1 MKSSVL
7 LPPVYQIEEGPFRG
21 GMGSVYRVLHREWGT
36 QLAVKQPLPEML
48 ENKRAIEMFLSE
60 CRLWVMLGMHEHI
73 VMCHYVR
80 TLQGVPTVFA
90 EWMPGGDLQTRIA
103 SGLLY
108 KKAAADE
115 QAVTNERAVSGKRAW
130 TDEQAEPGERAGTD
144 EHAEPGEQAGTDVL
158 TAQKRILDIGI
169 QIASGM
175 AYAHSRGLIHRDL
188 KPANILFAGDGTAK
202 VTDFGLAVLRGSG
215 ADAFAGFGTAAYAA
229 PEQHQKKEIGPAADI
244 WSFGVILLEMFL
256 GERRWKNSLFIPTGL
271 NFWLSQP
278 AVPLPEG
285 VRELILRCCDSLP
298 DHRPA
303 GFQQVISALRNCWRN
318 LTGSEYPRKDPGE
331 SALIA
336 DTWNNRALSYL
347 DLGMQSDAEEC
358 WRKAIKSDPGHMAS
372 LYNQS
377 IYRWRTAQIDDLQ
390 TLRLLQNACN
400 NEPIREN
407 AELLARF
414 FAERGSAEALRK
426 LRGIYGRDLLPEYMD
441 RNKNSHVR
449 EAGKA
454 ASGGKGSEKQR
465 KGMSGRS
472 QEDLC
477 NDVLKDRLQDRR
489 SLIMSKPARSL
500 SVSGPEAVFLFADRT
515 AELWNFRENKRI
527 SILETGDTRFLDALI
542 LPDDTVCACSREGL
556 SFFSREGKRK
566 EQVPVREGTAN
577 RLFLCGEGKE
587 IIYYAWRED
596 AEGGQ
601 KITRNYAIRIDS
613 RTGKRLAKLR
623 FDSKAPGFFLPLR
636 EGREILI
643 PTESGLLRVDPAR
656 GRVRQTYRP
665 AEVPDS
671 ESESGTR
678 PADADQHNG
687 AGTSS
692 RGEKAAEAGSGN
704 TAFRCAAASP
714 DEKLLAACAGDN
726 LWLWNLEDGRLL
738 THFHVGRCRS
748 LAFVRRQ
755 TSAAHESARSGS
767 DLPGRGLS
775 GSGISGSGPSGSVL
789 YGSDPSG
796 SVLSGSGPSGSGI
809 SGSGVFGS
817 GISGSV
823 LSDSVPSGS
832 GLNDGNR
839 EIQIQDYYLL
849 SSAEEPEV
857 RLWELPSGRCLRTFA
872 PHRGGVRC
880 LRTVGNEAF
889 LSAGELDGIYYQQI
903 PHFEYKALWKLC
915 RAEETRRLRQDQD
928 HFRELIYRAADLWK
942 KGDKK
947 LALENLYLARSIHG
961 YERNQ
966 AYLRLNAAM
975 GKSLR
980 IHSLQNVW
988 SRGTDRE
995 NTRIDRTL
1003 REDIKDPCRCTDQ
1016 KSGRALTASFD
1027 GDVLIRGKDGSSRT
1041 IRTGRRGVC
1050 AAALSRDGKYT
1061 ALGFFDGKLIV
1072 LDNRDGHICWEKSGG
1087 HMATRLCFDPAG
1099 GFLLSGRE
1107 DGTILVYA
1115 PDDGCI
1121 LKVLTGRK
1129 SSVTALVFS
1138 EDGQFLRSDTE
1149 DGGVRIWQFDYRY
1162 TCD

>member
-1 MKSSVL
+1 MKTSVL

-48 ENKRAIEMFLSE
+48 ENKRALELFLSE

-90 EWMPGGDLQTRIA
+90 EWMPGGDLQTCIA

-108 KKAAADE
+108 KKEAADE
-115 QAVTNERAVSGKRAW
+115 RAVTNERAESEK
-130 TDEQAEPGERAGTD
+130 RAGTD
-144 EHAEPGEQAGTDVL
+144 EHAEPGERAGTDVL
-158 TAQKRILDIGI
+158 TAQKKILDIGF

-271 NFWLSQP
+271 GIWLSQS
-278 AVPLPEG
+278 AVPLPGG
-285 VRELILRCCDSLP
+285 VRELIMRCCDP
-298 DHRPA
+298 QPARRPA
-303 GFQQVISALRNCWRN
+303 DFKEVISALRNCWRS
-318 LTGSEYPRKDPGE
+318 LTGREYPRRDPGE

-347 DLGMQSDAEEC
+347 DLGMESDAEEC

-372 LYNQS
+372 IYNQS
-377 IYRWRTAQIDDLQ
+377 MYAWRTARTDDLQ
-390 TLRLLQNACN
+390 TMRILQNACN

-414 FAERGSAEALRK
+414 FAERGSTEPILK
-426 LRGIYGRDLLPEYMD
+426 LRGIYGRDLLPEYTD
-441 RNKNSHVR
+441 RNKNSQIP

-454 ASGGKGSEKQR
+454 AAVGKIIEKQR
-465 KGMSGRS
+465 KGMPGRS
-472 QEDLC
+472 RADLRD
-477 NDVLKDRLQDRR
+477 DVLKEHLQDRR
-489 SLIMSKPARSL
+489 CLIMSKPARFL
-500 SVSGPEAVFLFADRT
+500 SVSGSEAVFLFADRT

-527 SILETGDTRFLDALI
+527 SVLETGDSRLLDALI
-542 LPDDTVCACSREGL
+542 LPDGTVCACSGEGL
-556 SFFSREGKRK
+556 TFFSRGGKRK
-566 EQVPVREGTAN
+566 ELVPVREGTAN

-587 IIYYAWRED
+587 ILFYAWRED

-601 KITRNYAIRIDS
+601 NITRNYAIRIDS
-613 RTGKRLAKLR
+613 RTGKRRAKLR
-623 FDSKAPGFFLPLR
+623 FDSKSPGFFLPLQD
-636 EGREILI
+636 GRELLI
-643 PTESGLLRVDPAR
+643 PTEAGLLRVDPVR
-656 GRVRQTYRP
+656 GKVRKTYRS
-665 AEVPDS
+665 EVISDS
-671 ESESGTR
+671 ESGKTK
-678 PADADQHNG
+678 PADTARQG
-687 AGTSS
+687 RVYGGSEKAPAAGTKESALPGS
-692 RGEKAAEAGSGN
+692 APGRGEKSSESGGGN
-704 TAFRCAAASP
+704 TDFRCAAVSS
-714 DEKLLAACAGDN
+714 DEKLLAACAGDT
-726 LWLWNLEDGRLL
+726 LWLWDLQDGRLL

-755 TSAAHESARSGS
+755 TSASHESARSG
-767 DLPGRGLS
+767 RGLFE
-775 GSGISGSGPSGSVL
+775 SGIS
-789 YGSDPSG
+789 DPG
-796 SVLSGSGPSGSGI
+796 LSGSGPSGSGLSGPGL
-809 SGSGVFGS
+809 SGSGP
-817 GISGSV
+817 
-823 LSDSVPSGS
+823 LGS
-832 GLNDGNR
+832 GLTDENR
-839 EIQIQDYYLL
+839 GILRTLDYYLL

-988 SRGTDRE
+988 SRGADRE
-995 NTRIDRTL
+995 NTRIDRHL
-1003 REDIKDPCRCTDQ
+1003 REEAKDPCRCTDQ
-1016 KSGRALTASFD
+1016 KSGRTLLARFD
-1027 GDVLIRGKDGSSRT
+1027 GDVLIREKDGSSRT

-1050 AAALSRDGKYT
+1050 AAGLSKDGKYT
-1061 ALGFFDGKLIV
+1061 ALGYFDGKLIV

-1107 DGTILVYA
+1107 DGTILVHA
-1115 PDDGCI
+1115 PDDGRI

>member
-1 MKSSVL
+1 MKTSVL

-90 EWMPGGDLQTRIA
+90 EWMPGGDLQTCIA

-108 KKAAADE
+108 KKSVADE
-115 QAVTNERAVSGKRAW
+115 QAESGKRAG

-144 EHAEPGEQAGTDVL
+144 EQAEPGEQAETDVL
-158 TAQKRILDIGI
+158 TAQKKILDIGI
-169 QIASGM
+169 QIAGGM

-347 DLGMQSDAEEC
+347 DLGMQSDAEKC
-358 WRKAIKSDPGHMAS
+358 WQKAIKSDPGHMAS

-414 FAERGSAEALRK
+414 FAERGSTEPILR
-426 LRGIYGRDLLPEYMD
+426 LRGIYGRDLLSEYTD

-449 EAGKA
+449 ELGKA
-454 ASGGKGSEKQR
+454 SFGGKGSEKQR
-465 KGMSGRS
+465 KGMSERS
-472 QEDLC
+472 QADLC

-489 SLIMSKPARSL
+489 CLIMSKPAKSL
-500 SVSGPEAVFLFADRT
+500 SVSGSEAVFLFTDRT
-515 AELWNFRENKRI
+515 AELWNYRENKRI
-527 SILETGDTRFLDALI
+527 SLLETGDSRLLDALI
-542 LPDDTVCACSREGL
+542 LPDGTVCACSGEGL
-556 SFFSREGKRK
+556 TFFSRDGKRK
-566 EQVPVREGTAN
+566 ELVPVREGTPD

-587 IIYYAWRED
+587 ILFYAWRED
-596 AEGGQ
+596 SEGGQ

-613 RTGKRLAKLR
+613 RTGKRKAKLR
-623 FDSKAPGFFLPLR
+623 FDSNGPGFFLPLQD
-636 EGREILI
+636 GRELLI
-643 PTESGLLRVDPAR
+643 PTEAGLIRVDPAR

-665 AEVPDS
+665 SEIPDS
-671 ESESGTR
+671 EYESRARKPGDNNEVSSGSQGRSENNEKTPAFACQGAALHSGV
-678 PADADQHNG
+678 PAC
-687 AGTSS
+687 SKKPS
-692 RGEKAAEAGSGN
+692 AEGGGN
-704 TAFRCAAASP
+704 TAFHCAAVSP
-714 DEKLLAACAGDN
+714 DQKLVAACAEDT
-726 LWLWNLEDGRLL
+726 LWLWNLQDGRLL
-738 THFHVGRCRS
+738 TYFRVGRCRS
-748 LAFVRRQ
+748 LAFVRRERPG
-755 TSAAHESARSGS
+755 SYESAHSG
-767 DLPGRGLS
+767 PGLS
-775 GSGISGSGPSGSVL
+775 GSGLTGIG
-789 YGSDPSG
+789 
-796 SVLSGSGPSGSGI
+796 LSAGG
-809 SGSGVFGS
+809 
-817 GISGSV
+817 
-823 LSDSVPSGS
+823 LSDQSRGI
-832 GLNDGNR
+832 R
-839 EIQIQDYYLL
+839 DYYLL
-849 SSAEEPEV
+849 SSGQDPEV
-857 RLWELPSGRCLRTFA
+857 RLWELPSGRCLRSFA

-1050 AAALSRDGKYT
+1050 AAAMSRDGKYS

-1072 LDNRDGHICWEKSGG
+1072 LENSDGRICWEKSGG

-1107 DGTILVYA
+1107 DGTILVHD
-1115 PDDGCI
+1115 PDDGRI

-1129 SSVTALVFS
+1129 SSVTALIFS

>member
-48 ENKRAIEMFLSE
+48 EDKRAIEMFLSE

-115 QAVTNERAVSGKRAW
+115 QA
-130 TDEQAEPGERAGTD
+130 EPGERAGTD
-144 EHAEPGEQAGTDVL
+144 EQAEPGEQAGTDVL
-158 TAQKRILDIGI
+158 TAQKKILDIGI

-215 ADAFAGFGTAAYAA
+215 ADAFTGFGTAAYAA

-278 AVPLPEG
+278 AVPVPEG
-285 VRELILRCCDSLP
+285 VRELILRCCDPQP
-298 DHRPA
+298 DRRPA
-303 GFQQVISALRNCWRN
+303 DFKEVISALRNCWRS
-318 LTGSEYPRKDPGE
+318 LTGREYPRRDPGE

-358 WRKAIKSDPGHMAS
+358 WRKAIKSDPGHMS
-372 LYNQS
+372 SIYNQS
-377 IYRWRTAQIDDLQ
+377 MYRWRTAKTDDLQ
-390 TLRLLQNACN
+390 TMRILQNACN

-414 FAERGSAEALRK
+414 FAERGSTEPILK
-426 LRGIYGRDLLPEYMD
+426 LRGIYGRDLLSEYTD

-454 ASGGKGSEKQR
+454 AFGGKGSEKQR
-465 KGMSGRS
+465 KGMSERS
-472 QEDLC
+472 RADLRD
-477 NDVLKDRLQDRR
+477 DVQKDCLQDRR
-489 SLIMSKPARSL
+489 CLIMSKPARSL
-500 SVSGPEAVFLFADRT
+500 SVSGSEAVFLFADRT
-515 AELWNFRENKRI
+515 AELWNFRENKCI
-527 SILETGDTRFLDALI
+527 SVLETDDSRLLDALL
-542 LPDDTVCACSREGL
+542 LPDGTVCACSGEGL
-556 SFFSREGKRK
+556 TFFSGDGKRK
-566 EQVPVREGTAN
+566 ELVPVREGTPD

-587 IIYYAWRED
+587 ILFYAWRED
-596 AEGGQ
+596 VEGGQ
-601 KITRNYAIRIDS
+601 KITRNYAIWIDS

-623 FDSKAPGFFLPLR
+623 FDSNGPGFFLPLQD
-636 EGREILI
+636 GRELLI
-643 PTESGLLRVDPAR
+643 PTESGLIRVDPAR

-665 AEVPDS
+665 SEIPDS
-671 ESESGTR
+671 ESESRAR
-678 PADADQHNG
+678 PADADRHSG
-687 AGTSS
+687 AGASE
-692 RGEKAAEAGSGN
+692 RGEKAAEAGGGN
-704 TAFRCAAASP
+704 TTFRCAASSP

-726 LWLWNLEDGRLL
+726 LWLWSLEDGRPL
-738 THFHVGRCRS
+738 THFHVGRCCS
-748 LAFVRRQ
+748 LAFLRRQ
-755 TSAAHESARSGS
+755 TPASLESSRSG
-767 DLPGRGLS
+767 
-775 GSGISGSGPSGSVL
+775 
-789 YGSDPSG
+789 PSG

-809 SGSGVFGS
+809 SDSVLP
-817 GISGSV
+817 GSV
-823 LSDSVPSGS
+823 LSGS
-832 GLNDGNR
+832 GLTDGNR
-839 EIQIQDYYLL
+839 GIQIQDYYLL
-849 SSAEEPEV
+849 SSGQDPEV
-857 RLWELPSGRCLRTFA
+857 RLWELPSGRCLRSFA

-1050 AAALSRDGKYT
+1050 AAAMSRDGKYS

-1072 LDNRDGHICWEKSGG
+1072 LENRDGRICWEKSGG

-1107 DGTILVYA
+1107 DGTILVHD
-1115 PDDGCI
+1115 PDDGRI

-1129 SSVTALVFS
+1129 SSVTALIFS